1 MDTKKNMKL
10 YTLTCE
16 ICGKT
21 FQNYNSQA
29 KSCGEECRK
38 ELNRQSKQR
47 LQAKRKEKPSKKPNA
62 LLVEMNIRAK
72 ELGLSYGQYS
82 ALKYEGLVD

>member
-1 MDTKKNMKL
+1 METKKMKL
-10 YTLTCE
+10 YTLTCA

-21 FQNYNSQA
+21 FENYNSQA

-47 LQAKRKEKPSKKPNA
+47 LQAKRTKSKKPNA